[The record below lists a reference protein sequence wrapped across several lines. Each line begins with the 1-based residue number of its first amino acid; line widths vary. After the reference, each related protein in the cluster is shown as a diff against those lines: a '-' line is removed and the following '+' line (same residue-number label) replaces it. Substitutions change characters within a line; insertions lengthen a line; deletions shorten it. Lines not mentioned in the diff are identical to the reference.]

1 MGLFFP
7 VLMDG
12 VGISGAFFLFAAFST
27 LGILFVAKC
36 LPETRGL
43 SLEQIEANF
52 KNLRQ

>member
-1 MGLFFP
+1 
-7 VLMDG
+7 MDG
-12 VGISGAFFLFAAFST
+12 VVISGTFFLFAAFSA

-52 KNLRQ
+52 KSLR